1 VNGFKVFN
9 WAKKYK
15 TIHIDKCRK
24 NKKVDIMMYNHN
36 TDMTAKIFSLLDC
49 PPSQDWDKILNNEIE
64 PNYFTPK
71 KIKKNLKIHILLN
84 ILFIIYF
91 LYMKY
96 YLLYSV
102 VLTERQY

>member
-1 VNGFKVFN
+1 MNGFKVFN

-36 TDMTAKIFSLLDC
+36 TDMTAKI
-49 PPSQDWDKILNNEIE
+49 DKILNNEIE